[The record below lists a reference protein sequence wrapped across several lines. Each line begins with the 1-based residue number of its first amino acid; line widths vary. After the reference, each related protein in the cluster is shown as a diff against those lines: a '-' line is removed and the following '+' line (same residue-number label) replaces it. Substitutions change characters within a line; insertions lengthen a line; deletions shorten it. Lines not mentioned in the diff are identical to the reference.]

1 MGAAK
6 SIRTQAWCMVP
17 CNQAF
22 LPFWDRR
29 KEKKIVWFL
38 PIKDTSVGYKD
49 TCMVYLVSVIQ
60 GMPCISQF
68 ISHKVLFD
76 VFLEH
81 RTEII

>member
-1 MGAAK
+1 M
-6 SIRTQAWCMVP
+6 
-17 CNQAF
+17 
-22 LPFWDRR
+22 
-29 KEKKIVWFL
+29 
-38 PIKDTSVGYKD
+38 KDTSVGYKD

-81 RTEII
+81 RTKII